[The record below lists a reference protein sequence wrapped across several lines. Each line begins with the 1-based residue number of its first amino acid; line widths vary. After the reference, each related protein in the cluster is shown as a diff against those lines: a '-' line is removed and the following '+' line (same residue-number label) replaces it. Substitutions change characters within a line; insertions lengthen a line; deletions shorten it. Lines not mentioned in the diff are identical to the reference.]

1 MSSFAAYLQEL
12 HNTSSW
18 HFAGTHWRNRFLL
31 EGELYRRKE
40 SGAVFR
46 VLGSQGGAVLVWIM
60 QPATDNKG
68 CEIQDCWTAS
78 PRHPI
83 WQTLLA
89 WGDYSAIPTKAC
101 SPLGTYALGL
111 TPKSLQA
118 GIVLWQTGPELA
130 VLQHAARQCFKGQ
143 RDEDL
148 KKLAVELNLETRG
161 LHCCICTQL
170 QNVFLKCTVRRG
182 SCLECQD

>member
-1 MSSFAAYLQEL
+1 MCSYAAYLQEL
-12 HNTSSW
+12 FSTNSW
-18 HFAGTHWRNRFLL
+18 HLAGTHWRNRFLL
-31 EGELYRRKE
+31 EGELYRRVD

-46 VLGSQGGAVLVWIM
+46 VLGSQGGSVLVWIM
-60 QPATDNKG
+60 QPATNEG
-68 CEIQDCWTAS
+68 REIQDCWWPS

-89 WGDYSAIPTKAC
+89 WEDYAAIPTKAC
-101 SPLGTYALGL
+101 SPLSAFAHGL

-118 GIVLWQTGPELA
+118 GIVLRQSGPELA

-148 KKLAVELNLETRG
+148 KKLAAELNLDTRG
-161 LHCCICTQL
+161 FLCCNWITLHSK
-170 QNVFLKCTVRRG
+170 F
-182 SCLECQD
+182 